1 MMFAFDEASGADQ
14 LTSCGSARPAL
25 VDRFRWMKKMLR
37 YNGTKLFI
45 VTVFCADVG
54 WRAAENFVQGSE
66 PDGGTDPDE

>member
-1 MMFAFDEASGADQ
+1 MDE
-14 LTSCGSARPAL
+14 
-25 VDRFRWMKKMLR
+25 KMLR
-37 YNGTKLFI
+37 YNGTKPLI